1 MRKRTPQQLVMNR
14 LQASKSSMQS
24 PASSILT
31 PRTRSSSP
39 ASRSRTPDLYH
50 SRNAGASQLDIS
62 DGSESE
68 SAVTYV
74 TRKNAVNK
82 SPGVRYITE
91 DLIKK
96 LSKQEQCSSVQ
107 CLNLCLSKEAG
118 KKFKF
123 IENLEKCEQLL
134 VLNLNNNLIEKIE
147 KLDKQFKL
155 RELSISFNRICKIEG
170 LEHMVNLQ
178 NLKLAGNYIEQIPVW
193 VGKKLRSLR
202 ILNLKQNNITLLQDV
217 TKLKP
222 LKELISLTLADNPIA
237 HLPHYRLYVIYHL
250 RSLNCLDG
258 QPVTIQERQ
267 EARNRFDL
275 EELEKLEKE
284 LERKMKEIEQM
295 ELDQSKATENI
306 RKQEQLNKS
315 LKQEKQQQKN
325 NCKELEREVETK
337 NELLKQKTAE
347 LTRACH
353 KQYQLEQE
361 LAFYKIDAK
370 FEPLHHLPAA
380 NFELEEIPNESPYIG
395 KARFKRN
402 LYIQEE
408 HIADP
413 VQHGKVGKSQFD
425 EDNQVKN
432 EEVSAKLH
440 QALDV
445 QLEDKE
451 KKIQKAEESLQQL
464 QSEKERTQQQVL
476 RTVEELKSLEALAAQ
491 KRISKVEKDQL
502 HQQLAQKIQL
512 INELRQEAEKVG
524 EQMERQ
530 WKEMEKKQNEIDD
543 LRKVLESLD
552 PKDPRH
558 VHLKAQM
565 VSKAQQLDMMSKQ
578 YKQLEKRLEEM
589 LSRIAKETEDIKNLE
604 EQLTEGQIAANEAL
618 KRDLEGII
626 AGLQEYLE
634 SVKGQAKQ
642 AREECTELQKE
653 KEALLLRLAE
663 LEQQKNQ
670 LGIVAMDAV
679 HLRKEMCDLEHSL
692 QEQQE
697 LNESLRQAQGDLSE
711 YEAELESQLQARD
724 SEANQLREE
733 LERLRK
739 LSQMEQSALQAELEK
754 ERQALE
760 NAITR
765 AQLVAEKEHENKKL
779 VAQLK
784 GLQTDNSMLKEQL
797 QELQAHMDQAMKT
810 MIRPEEVAARV
821 SELRNRLDSGVREI
835 RPCNQGDTLGRN
847 LAGLQKHLNEILG
860 RSQQEKEEALQHRR
874 KLELEMMALQDK
886 LKNTRESYK
895 TICKKAAETLIKS
908 EKGVNEAKAQELKN
922 EILRLQEQLTNMQE
936 LQALTDEQL
945 QEADADRDKLL
956 TEIEDKENKSKIED
970 RRVHLKL
977 RGLEKDVK
985 DLKTTITASEKMA
998 ANELL
1003 TAKDHMKFLQ
1013 GTVQKLN
1020 YERTEEMEL
1029 AEKFRVEATRAAR
1042 DLAKAEAEID
1052 MLQNLLKEK
1061 ESQILSGI
1069 QTYDCGANTIN
1080 GQQLEIDRLNRAL
1093 NQQRAELK
1101 HLQDHLDQT
1110 REGNL
1115 SEMEDLIH
1123 EITAL
1128 RNALGDHSDY
1138 ITSMTDP
1145 FKRRGYWYF
1154 VPSPNPSSLLSQNNH
1169 TKDSGFSSHYQVP
1182 PSPGQGPIPKR
1193 RDKMECSPP
1202 VHRGYWVYS
1211 PIRRSSHKTR
1221 TQTGDGED
1229 SGTESDDCGMPE
1241 QPFAAP
1247 PSSVIYTMYPD
1258 GTPVPQGTVVYG
1270 PPPTAAANVG
1280 SDPSSTI
1287 IYGPPPSGAQVVYG
1301 PPPANFTVPLIPA
1314 GVLHCNVLEHH
1325 DLENEVSRLEDIIA
1339 HLRSH
1344 KCEDQ
1349 TTSPS
1354 TDRYH
1359 EQIEQLRHSIHEI
1372 LHGRE
1377 ELEHEVEEL
1386 NKVSHKHS
1394 QKSFLDGHINLL
1406 MSELDIEKSLKR
1418 HADVVDEIECLEITL
1433 SKRRAELREANRL
1446 LLEAE
1451 VDLKSTREKTKET
1464 VQWYDDARKRLVDT
1478 EKDAE
1483 ELEQRAQETAVKLV
1497 EADQQLRRM
1506 KTDLKDLEQCKAEQG
1521 NILKEMSKELSTRDS
1536 EYQALAQKKGNLTDS
1551 LEKLQTEIQLAENK
1565 EKQHLETLSETA
1577 TLLHDKKSELESLNI
1592 KVEGSQK
1599 ELMLLD
1605 RCSGKRKEELHF
1617 FQNDIEKKK
1626 ASLLEVLRA
1635 VEAEVIDKQRQV
1647 RELKTLLEEMSAQKG
1662 ELNAQ
1667 ISEKNSQLFL
1677 SKQEVMNEEV
1687 RLQSMR
1693 AQIIK
1698 QKTELKHVLEMVQL
1712 ENDELLE
1719 LKQHHELKMKELER
1733 TEAALRE
1740 EKSELENLQFAS
1752 QCQRAEIDHQKQLIE
1767 KDRQDVDQL
1776 NTKINSLQHSIE
1788 SLERERSH
1796 MKGNCLVLENKLTQ
1810 AKKAFEASE
1819 DNNTNAASKLQKLQT
1834 EIGELNQEINQVNIQ
1849 KEELNT
1855 KIGDMEICLQE
1866 KKAELEM
1873 VMDNLRDIKEQLQLA
1888 DQDFKNITKKR
1899 DALKTEQL
1907 TLKENINQSACKFQA
1922 CLEKE
1927 HRKEQE
1933 LFVLQQQIEE
1943 KQNEFTDQQRLL
1955 QRIEKDIQCEGM
1967 KLEQSASKVKAHLK
1981 ALEAEL
1987 SDKRDKF
1994 EQAVV
1999 KVNLMEERSRKLQR
2013 DEEQCIML
2021 EDQIASLRRQL
2032 SNREQKQ
2039 QEMINELAF
2048 CHKEVEFSKKNLTHL
2063 QELIHSERKK
2073 AEKQVAAV
2081 KEESKVQRVQL
2092 EKILNEQKCENSRLQ
2107 KELSSIDQAAQ
2118 DNHERA
2124 KRVMTE
2130 LNEMRQEY
2138 FELKQQVRS
2147 QEQMEQQQKEIKEA
2161 LRTLRSDVKAEIS
2174 SSLKD
2179 LDQSYVEAK
2188 NDVDTTW
2195 EEEMT
2200 LQSET
2205 ESLKENFPLAAN
2217 EGTYKERLNL
2227 TRFNFKDEQWR
2238 GEVLRE
2244 NLRQQE
2250 DHLKAQ
2256 IRQCMSKQAETLC
2269 KRKQQTEGNLTSLKR
2284 RVDALDELVACT
2296 SVDSFH
2302 QYQSSLNHGRSQS
2315 PLHGTF
2321 QPPLRRSAERSL
2333 RPKSAHLLVT
2343 EGHVSEKDAEESW

>member
-1 MRKRTPQQLVMNR
+1 MRKRTPQQLTMNR
-14 LQASKSSMQS
+14 LQASKSSVQS
-24 PASSILT
+24 PVSLTLT
-31 PRTRSSSP
+31 PRTTSP
-39 ASRSRTPDLYH
+39 ASGSHFPDLYN
-50 SRNAGASQLDIS
+50 SRNAGAPQLGIS

-68 SAVTYV
+68 SAVTYA
-74 TRKNAVNK
+74 TGKSAANK

-96 LSKQEQCSSVQ
+96 QSKQEQFSSVQ

-134 VLNLNNNLIEKIE
+134 ILNLNNNLIEKIE
-147 KLDKQFKL
+147 KLDKQCKL
-155 RELSISFNRICKIEG
+155 RELSLSFNQIRKIEG

-193 VGKKLRSLR
+193 VGKKLRSLC
-202 ILNLKQNNITLLQDV
+202 ILNLKQNNITSLQDV

-237 HLPHYRLYVIYHL
+237 RLPHYRLYVIYHL

-258 QPVTIQERQ
+258 QPVTTQERQ
-267 EARNRFDL
+267 EAHDRFNL

-284 LERKMKEIEQM
+284 LERKMKEIERI
-295 ELDQSKATENI
+295 ELEQSKAVENI
-306 RKQEQLNKS
+306 RRQDQLNKS
-315 LKQEKQQQKN
+315 LKQEKQQEKN

-370 FEPLHHLPAA
+370 FEPLHHFPAA
-380 NFELEEIPNESPYIG
+380 NFALEEIPNESPYIG
-395 KARFKRN
+395 KARYKRN
-402 LYIQEE
+402 LYTQEE
-408 HIADP
+408 HIVDP
-413 VQHGKVGKSQFD
+413 VQHGKVGKIQFD
-425 EDNQVKN
+425 EDDQGKN
-432 EEVSAKLH
+432 EEVRAKLH

-451 KKIQKAEESLQQL
+451 RKIQKAEESLQQL

-476 RTVEELKSLEALAAQ
+476 RTVEELKNLEQLAAQ
-491 KRISKVEKDQL
+491 KRISEVEKDRL

-512 INELRQEAEKVG
+512 INGLRQETEKVG

-530 WKEMEKKQNEIDD
+530 WKEMEKKQCEIDE
-543 LRKVLESLD
+543 LGKVLESLD

-565 VSKAQQLDMMSKQ
+565 ISKTQQLDMMSKQ

-589 LSRIAKETEDIKNLE
+589 LSRIVKETEDIKDLE

-653 KEALLLRLAE
+653 KEALLHRLAE

-670 LGIVAMDAV
+670 LEIVAMDAE
-679 HLRKEMCDLEHSL
+679 HLRKEMSDLEHSL

-724 SEANQLREE
+724 TEANQLREE
-733 LERLRK
+733 LQRLQK
-739 LSQMEQSALQAELEK
+739 LSQMEQSALRAELEK

-760 NAITR
+760 NAIAQ

-784 GLQTDNSMLKEQL
+784 GLKTDNSILKEQL
-797 QELQAHMDQAMKT
+797 QELQTHIDQAMRT
-810 MIRPEEVAARV
+810 MIHPEEVAARV
-821 SELRNRLDSGVREI
+821 SELRKKLESGIRET
-835 RPCNQGDTLGRN
+835 RPYNQGDTLGKN

-874 KLELEMMALQDK
+874 KLEQEMMALQDK
-886 LKNTRESYK
+886 LKNTQEDYK
-895 TICKKAAETLIKS
+895 TVCEKAAETLIKS
-908 EKGVNEAKAQELKN
+908 QKGVNEAKAQELKN
-922 EILRLQEQLTNMQE
+922 EIWRLQEQLTNMQE
-936 LQALTDEQL
+936 LQSLTDEQL

-956 TEIEDKENKSKIED
+956 TELEDKENKD

-985 DLKTTITASEKMA
+985 DLKATMAASEKVT
-998 ANELL
+998 ANELS
-1003 TAKDHMKFLQ
+1003 TAKDHLKALQ

-1020 YERTEEMEL
+1020 HEKEEEIEL
-1029 AEKFRVEATRAAR
+1029 AEKFRAEAARAAR

-1061 ESQILSGI
+1061 ESQMLGGI
-1069 QTYDCGANTIN
+1069 QTFDCGANTIN

-1115 SEMEDLIH
+1115 SEMEDLIN

-1128 RNALGDHSDY
+1128 RNVLGNHSDY
-1138 ITSMTDP
+1138 ITSITDP
-1145 FKRRGYWYF
+1145 FKTRGYWYF
-1154 VPSPNPSSLLSQNNH
+1154 VPSSPNPSSLLSQNNH
-1169 TKDSGFSSHYQVP
+1169 TKDSGFSSQYQVP
-1182 PSPGQGPIPKR
+1182 PTPGQGSIPKR
-1193 RDKMECSPP
+1193 GEKMEYTPP
-1202 VHRGYWVYS
+1202 APRGYWIYS
-1211 PIRRSSHKTR
+1211 PIRRSSQKTC

-1229 SGTESDDCGMPE
+1229 SGTESDDCGMPR
-1241 QPFAAP
+1241 QPFVAP

-1270 PPPTAAANVG
+1270 PPPTATANVG
-1280 SDPSSTI
+1280 PDLSSTV
-1287 IYGPPPSGAQVVYG
+1287 IYGPPPPGAQVVYG

-1325 DLENEVSRLEDIIA
+1325 DLENEVTRLEDIIA

-1349 TTSPS
+1349 TTIPS

-1386 NKVSHKHS
+1386 NKASRKHS
-1394 QKSFLDGHINLL
+1394 NQKGFFDGHIDLL
-1406 MSELDIEKSLKR
+1406 MNELDMEKSLKK
-1418 HADVVDEIECLEITL
+1418 HDNIVDEIECLEITL
-1433 SKRRAELREANRL
+1433 AKRRAELREADRL
-1446 LLEAE
+1446 LMEAE
-1451 VDLKSTREKTKET
+1451 ADLKSTREKTKET
-1464 VQWYDDARKRLVDT
+1464 VQWYDDARNHLVDT

-1483 ELEQRAQETAVKLV
+1483 ELEQRARETAVKLV
-1497 EADQQLRRM
+1497 EADQQLRLM
-1506 KTDLKDLEQCKAEQG
+1506 KTDLKDLAQRKAEQE
-1521 NILKEMSKELSTRDS
+1521 NILKEISKEITTGDS
-1536 EYQALAQKKGNLTDS
+1536 EFQALTQKKEIMTES
-1551 LEKLQTEIQLAENK
+1551 LEKLQTEIQLAETK
-1565 EKQHLETLSETA
+1565 EKQHLETLKETA
-1577 TLLHDKKSELESLNI
+1577 TLLHDQRSELESLNM
-1592 KVEGSQK
+1592 KVEAVQK
-1599 ELMLLD
+1599 ELLMLD
-1605 RCSGKRKEELHF
+1605 RCSGKKKEELHF
-1617 FQNDIEKKK
+1617 FQNDIEEKK
-1626 ASLLEVLRA
+1626 ARLVEVLND
-1635 VEAEVIDKQRQV
+1635 VDAEVVDKQRQI
-1647 RELKTLLEEMSAQKG
+1647 REMKTLLEEMSAQKG

-1712 ENDELLE
+1712 ENDELFE
-1719 LKQHHELKMKELER
+1719 LKQHHELKIKELER
-1733 TEAALRE
+1733 TQVVLRE
-1740 EKSELENLQFAS
+1740 EKSELENLQLAS

-1796 MKGNCLVLENKLTQ
+1796 VKGNFLVLENKFTQ

-1819 DNNTNAASKLQKLQT
+1819 DNNRNAVNKLQQLQT
-1834 EIGELNQEINQVNIQ
+1834 EIGELNQEINQMNTR
-1849 KEELNT
+1849 KEELNGN
-1855 KIGDMEICLQE
+1855 IVDMETCLQE
-1866 KKAELEM
+1866 KRAELEM
-1873 VMDNLRDIKEQLQLA
+1873 VTDNLRGTKEQLQLA
-1888 DQDFKNITKKR
+1888 DQDLKNVTKKR
-1899 DALKTEQL
+1899 DALKAEQL
-1907 TLKENINQSACKFQA
+1907 TLKENVNQSACKYQA

-1927 HRKEQE
+1927 NRKQQE
-1933 LFVLQQQIEE
+1933 LFMLHQQIEE
-1943 KQNEFTDQQRLL
+1943 KQNEFEEQQRLL
-1955 QRIEKDIQCEGM
+1955 QRIEKDIQCEGV
-1967 KLEQSASKVKAHLK
+1967 KLEQSTSKVKTHLQ

-1994 EQAVV
+1994 EQAVA
-1999 KVNLMEERSRKLQR
+1999 KVNLMEERSRKLQH

-2021 EDQIASLRRQL
+2021 EDQIATLRRQL

-2048 CHKEVEFSKKNLTHL
+2048 CYKEVEFSKKNLTQL

-2073 AEKQVAAV
+2073 AEKQVAAI

-2092 EKILNEQKCENSRLQ
+2092 EKILTDQKCENSRLQ
-2107 KELSSIDQAAQ
+2107 KELSSIDQAAH

-2138 FELKQQVRS
+2138 FELKQQLRS

-2161 LRTLRSDVKAEIS
+2161 IRTLRSDVKAEIS

-2179 LDQSYVEAK
+2179 LDQSCVEPR
-2188 NDVDTTW
+2188 NDLNITW

-2200 LQSET
+2200 VQSEM
-2205 ESLKENFPLAAN
+2205 ESLKENFPSAAN
-2217 EGTYKERLNL
+2217 DGTYNERLSL
-2227 TRFNFKDEQWR
+2227 TKFNFKDEQWR

-2256 IRQCMSKQAETLC
+2256 IRQCMSKQAETLS
-2269 KRKQQTEGNLTSLKR
+2269 KQKQQTEGNLTNLKR

-2296 SVDSFH
+2296 NVDSFH
-2302 QYQSSLNHGRSQS
+2302 QYQSSFNYGQSKSPLQGISQS
-2315 PLHGTF
+2315 PS
-2321 QPPLRRSAERSL
+2321 RRSAERSL
-2333 RPKSAHLLVT
+2333 RPKSAHLLIT
-2343 EGHVSEKDAEESW
+2343 EAHVSEKDAEESW

>member
-1 MRKRTPQQLVMNR
+1 MRKRTPQHLAITKP
-14 LQASKSSMQS
+14 QASKSSMQS
-24 PASSILT
+24 PVSSILT
-31 PRTRSSSP
+31 PRTRSPSP
-39 ASRSRTPDLYH
+39 ASRPHTPNLYN
-50 SRNAGASQLDIS
+50 SRNAGAQQLDIS
-62 DGSESE
+62 DRSESE
-68 SAVTYV
+68 PAITYV
-74 TRKNAVNK
+74 TGKNAVNK

-96 LSKQEQCSSVQ
+96 QSKQEQFSSVQ
-107 CLNLCLSKEAG
+107 CLNLCLSKEVG

-155 RELSISFNRICKIEG
+155 RELSLSFNQIRKIEG

-202 ILNLKQNNITLLQDV
+202 ILNLKQNNITSLQDV

-222 LKELISLTLADNPIA
+222 LKELMSLTLADNPVA
-237 HLPHYRLYVIYHL
+237 RLPHYRLYVIYHL
-250 RSLNCLDG
+250 RTLNCLDG

-267 EARNRFDL
+267 EAHERFNL
-275 EELEKLEKE
+275 EELEKLEKD
-284 LERKMKEIEQM
+284 LRRKMKEIEQM
-295 ELDQSKATENI
+295 EEEQSKAIENI

-315 LKQEKQQQKN
+315 LKQEQEQQKN
-325 NCKELEREVETK
+325 NCKKLEREVETK

-370 FEPLHHLPAA
+370 FEPLHHFPDA
-380 NFELEEIPNESPYIG
+380 NFKLEEILNESPYIG
-395 KARFKRN
+395 KARYKRN

-413 VQHGKVGKSQFD
+413 VQHGKVGKIEFD
-425 EDNQVKN
+425 EDDQGKN
-432 EEVSAKLH
+432 DEMSAKPH

-451 KKIQKAEESLQQL
+451 KKIQEAEESLRQL
-464 QSEKERTQQQVL
+464 QSEKERMQQQVL
-476 RTVEELKSLEALAAQ
+476 RTVEELKSLEELVAQ
-491 KRISKVEKDQL
+491 KRISEVEKDQL
-502 HQQLAQKIQL
+502 LQQLAQKIQL
-512 INELRQEAEKVG
+512 INELRQETEKVG
-524 EQMERQ
+524 QQMEKQ
-530 WKEMEKKQNEIDD
+530 WKEMEKKQHEIDD
-543 LRKVLESLD
+543 LGKVLESLD

-565 VSKAQQLDMMSKQ
+565 ISKAQQLDMMSKQ
-578 YKQLEKRLEEM
+578 YKQLEKRLEGM
-589 LSRIAKETEDIKNLE
+589 LSRIAKETEDIKDLE
-604 EQLTEGQIAANEAL
+604 EQLTEGQIAVNEAL

-653 KEALLLRLAE
+653 KEALLHRLAE

-670 LGIVAMDAV
+670 LEVVAMDAE
-679 HLRKEMCDLEHSL
+679 HLRKEMSDLEHSL

-724 SEANQLREE
+724 IEANQLREE
-733 LERLRK
+733 LERLQK

-760 NAITR
+760 NAI
-765 AQLVAEKEHENKKL
+765 AQAQIVAEKEHENKKL

-784 GLQTDNSMLKEQL
+784 GLKTDNCMLKEQL
-797 QELQAHMDQAMKT
+797 QELQAHMNQAMKT
-810 MIRPEEVAARV
+810 MIHPEEVAARV
-821 SELRNRLDSGVREI
+821 SEFRKKLDSGIREI
-835 RPCNQGDTLGRN
+835 RPYNQGDTLGKN
-847 LAGLQKHLNEILG
+847 LAGLQKQLNEILG

-874 KLELEMMALQDK
+874 KLEQEMMALQVK
-886 LKNTRESYK
+886 LKNTEENYK
-895 TICKKAAETLIKS
+895 TACEKAAETLMKS

-922 EILRLQEQLTNMQE
+922 EILRLQEQLANMQE

-956 TEIEDKENKSKIED
+956 TELEDKENKSKMED
-970 RRVHLKL
+970 RKVHLKL

-985 DLKTTITASEKMA
+985 DLKATMAASEKMA
-998 ANELL
+998 ANELS
-1003 TAKDHMKFLQ
+1003 TAKDNLKVLQ
-1013 GTVQKLN
+1013 RTVQKLN
-1020 YERTEEMEL
+1020 HERTEEMSL
-1029 AEKFRVEATRAAR
+1029 AEKFRADATRAAR

-1061 ESQILSGI
+1061 ESQILDGI
-1069 QTYDCGANTIN
+1069 QTFDCGANTIN

-1101 HLQDHLDQT
+1101 HLQDHLEQT
-1110 REGNL
+1110 REDNI
-1115 SEMEDLIH
+1115 SEMEDLIN

-1128 RNALGDHSDY
+1128 RNVLGNQSDY

-1154 VPSPNPSSLLSQNNH
+1154 VPSSPKPPSLLSQNNH
-1169 TKDSGFSSHYQVP
+1169 TKDSGFSSQCQVP
-1182 PSPGQGPIPKR
+1182 PSIPKR
-1193 RDKMECSPP
+1193 GHKVEYTPP
-1202 VHRGYWVYS
+1202 VPRGHWVYS

-1221 TQTGDGED
+1221 TQTGDSED
-1229 SGTESDDCGMPE
+1229 SGTESDDSGMPR
-1241 QPFAAP
+1241 QPFTAP

-1270 PPPTAAANVG
+1270 PPPTAPANVG
-1280 SDPSSTI
+1280 PDSSSTI
-1287 IYGPPPSGAQVVYG
+1287 IYGPPPPGAQVVYG

-1349 TTSPS
+1349 TTTPS

-1386 NKVSHKHS
+1386 HKASHKHS
-1394 QKSFLDGHINLL
+1394 NQKGFLDGHIDLL
-1406 MSELDIEKSLKR
+1406 MNELDMEKSLKR
-1418 HADVVDEIECLEITL
+1418 HDDVVDEIECLEITL
-1433 SKRRAELREANRL
+1433 VKRRAELREADRL
-1446 LLEAE
+1446 LMEAE
-1451 VDLKSTREKTKET
+1451 ADLKSTREKTKET
-1464 VQWYDDARKRLVDT
+1464 VQWYDDARKHLVDT

-1483 ELEQRAQETAVKLV
+1483 ELEQRAKETAVKLV
-1497 EADQQLRRM
+1497 EADQQLRLM
-1506 KTDLKDLEQCKAEQG
+1506 KTDLKDLEQHKAEQES
-1521 NILKEMSKELSTRDS
+1521 ILKEISKEVSTRDS
-1536 EYQALAQKKGNLTDS
+1536 EFQALTQKKENMTDS
-1551 LEKLQTEIQLAENK
+1551 LEKLQTEIQLAETK
-1565 EKQHLETLSETA
+1565 EKQHLETLREAT

-1592 KVEGSQK
+1592 KVEVLQK
-1599 ELMLLD
+1599 ELMMLD
-1605 RCSGKRKEELHF
+1605 RCSGKKKEELHF
-1617 FQNDIEKKK
+1617 FQNDIEEKK
-1626 ASLLEVLRA
+1626 ASLTEVLGD
-1635 VEAEVIDKQRQV
+1635 VEAEVVDKQRQI

-1719 LKQHHELKMKELER
+1719 LKQHQEVKMKELER
-1733 TEAALRE
+1733 TQAVLRE
-1740 EKSELENLQFAS
+1740 GKSELENLQLTS

-1776 NTKINSLQHSIE
+1776 NTKINSLQHNIE
-1788 SLERERSH
+1788 SLEREKSH
-1796 MKGNCLVLENKLTQ
+1796 IKGNCLVLENKLSQ
-1810 AKKAFEASE
+1810 AKKAFEATE
-1819 DNNTNAASKLQKLQT
+1819 DNNRNAVSKLQKLQT
-1834 EIGELNQEINQVNIQ
+1834 EIGELNQGINQVNIQ
-1849 KEELNT
+1849 KEELSR
-1855 KIGDMEICLQE
+1855 KIVDMETRLQE
-1866 KKAELEM
+1866 KRAELEM
-1873 VMDNLRDIKEQLQLA
+1873 VTDNLRSTKEQLQLA
-1888 DQDFKNITKKR
+1888 DQDLKNITKKC

-1907 TLKENINQSACKFQA
+1907 MLKENINQSACKYQA

-1927 HRKEQE
+1927 KRKEQE
-1933 LFVLQQQIEE
+1933 LFMLQQQVEE
-1943 KQNEFTDQQRLL
+1943 KQNELAEQQRLL
-1955 QRIEKDIQCEGM
+1955 QLIEKDIQCEGV
-1967 KLEQSASKVKAHLK
+1967 KLEQSASKVKAHLQ

-1994 EQAVV
+1994 EQAVA
-1999 KVNLMEERSRKLQR
+1999 KANLMEERSRKLQHT
-2013 DEEQCIML
+2013 EEQCIML
-2021 EDQIASLRRQL
+2021 EDQIATLRRQL

-2039 QEMINELAF
+2039 QEMMNELAF
-2048 CHKEVEFSKKNLTHL
+2048 CHKEVEFSKINLTHL

-2073 AEKQVAAV
+2073 AEKQFAAI

-2107 KELSSIDQAAQ
+2107 KELSSIDQAAHE
-2118 DNHERA
+2118 NHERA

-2138 FELKQQVRS
+2138 FELKQQLRT

-2161 LRTLRSDVKAEIS
+2161 IRTLRSDVKAEIS

-2179 LDQSYVEAK
+2179 LDQSCVAPK
-2188 NDVDTTW
+2188 NDLDITW
-2195 EEEMT
+2195 EEEIT
-2200 LQSET
+2200 VQSEV
-2205 ESLKENFPLAAN
+2205 ESLKENFPLATN
-2217 EGTYKERLNL
+2217 EGTHDERLRL
-2227 TRFNFKDEQWR
+2227 TKFNFKDEQLR

-2250 DHLKAQ
+2250 DYLKAQ
-2256 IRQCMSKQAETLC
+2256 IRQCMSRQAETLC

-2296 SVDSFH
+2296 NVDSFH
-2302 QYQSSLNHGRSQS
+2302 QHQSSLNHGQSKS
-2315 PLHGTF
+2315 PLHGILHS
-2321 QPPLRRSAERSL
+2321 PSRRPAERSL

-2343 EGHVSEKDAEESW
+2343 EAHISEKDAEESW